1 MVRSRAPAKEDA
13 MAYDLVI
20 KNGML
25 VDGTGAPARRADVAV
40 TNGKIAEIGRVT
52 EGAATVI
59 DASDLV
65 VAPGFI
71 DPHTHYDAQICWDG
85 AVTPSSWHGVT
96 SVIMGNCGVGIAPCK
111 PKAREVA
118 MRDLVNVEAIP
129 FDVLNMGIT
138 WDWETFPEFLE
149 AAARRKPSLNL
160 GFLAPLTPFRHYVM
174 GEASIER
181 AATPDETAQIKAL
194 LGEAIDAGAFGFS
207 TTILNQ
213 HVGFQG
219 RPLACRNA
227 SRDELKAYAN
237 ALKERGKGAIEIALT
252 RKIAVMDDEE
262 YELLDFLLRESGQ
275 HVTFL
280 ALFDRDD
287 IPEAVRETLRKAAPL
302 IARGARPQTSPLPL
316 TRDINM
322 RNPFSF
328 AAFPSWNRVFVD
340 KSKPAQA
347 AVYADVAFRNQ
358 FREELKQPMAFGN
371 WARINVHEVRSPALK
386 ALEGRSIA
394 DLAREQGKDGVDTFL
409 DLTLQ
414 DDLEVEF
421 TMASFNTRVDRM
433 TEILNDKS
441 VLVALGDG
449 GAHVDMLCDAGYPTY
464 LLGTWV
470 RERQALTLEEG
481 VRRLTSD
488 PAEVFGVRDRGRLA
502 PGLAADL
509 AIFDAARVGS
519 TNRGERRFDLPGG
532 AKRMVMPSRGVEYT
546 VVNGAVTWA
555 DGKLTGA
562 AAGQVLRS

>member
-1 MVRSRAPAKEDA
+1 

-25 VDGTGAPARRADVAV
+25 VDGTGAPARRADVAI

-52 EGAATVI
+52 DGAAAVI
-59 DASDLV
+59 DAADLV

-138 WDWETFPEFLE
+138 WDWETFPEFIE
-149 AAARRKPSLNL
+149 AAARRNPSLNL

-213 HVGFQG
+213 HLGYQG

-227 SRDELKAYAN
+227 SRDEYKAYAN

-287 IPEAVRETLRKAAPL
+287 IPEAVRDTLRKAAPL

-347 AVYADVAFRNQ
+347 AVYADPAFRNQ

-371 WARINVHEVRSPALK
+371 WERINVHEVASPALK
-386 ALEGRSIA
+386 ALEGRSVA
-394 DLAREQGKDGVDTFL
+394 DLAREQGKDGVDAFL

-414 DDLEVEF
+414 ADLDIEF

-433 TEILNDKS
+433 TEILNDRS

-488 PAEVFGVRDRGRLA
+488 PAEVFGVRNRGRLA
-502 PGLAADL
+502 PGLAADV
-509 AIFDAARVGS
+509 AIFDAARIGS

-546 VVNGAVTWA
+546 VVNGVITWA
-555 DGKLTGA
+555 NGKLTGA

>member
-1 MVRSRAPAKEDA
+1 MPLEEDS
-13 MAYDLVI
+13 MAHDLVI

-25 VDGTGAPARRADVAV
+25 VDGTGAPARRADVAI
-40 TNGKIAEIGRVT
+40 TGGKIAEIGRVT

-59 DASDLV
+59 DAADLV

-96 SVIMGNCGVGIAPCK
+96 SVIMGNCGVGIAPCR

-138 WDWETFPEFLE
+138 WDWETFPDFLE
-149 AAARRKPSLNL
+149 AAARRGPSLNL

-174 GEASIER
+174 GEASMER
-181 AATPDETAQIKAL
+181 AATPDEAAQIKAL

-213 HVGFQG
+213 HMGFQG

-262 YELLDFLLRESGQ
+262 YDLLDFLLRESGQ

-287 IPEAVRETLRKAAPL
+287 IPEAVRDTLRKAAPL

-347 AVYADVAFRNQ
+347 AVYADPAFRNQ
-358 FREELKQPMAFGN
+358 FREELKRPMAFGN
-371 WARINVHEVRSPALK
+371 WERINVHEVQSPALK

-394 DLAREQGKDGVDTFL
+394 DIAREQGKDGVDAFL

-414 DDLEVEF
+414 DDLDVEF

-488 PAEVFGVRDRGRLA
+488 PAEVFGIRDRGRLA
-502 PGLAADL
+502 PGLAADV
-509 AIFDAARVGS
+509 AIFDAARIGS

-555 DGKLTGA
+555 NGKLTGA

>member
-1 MVRSRAPAKEDA
+1 
-13 MAYDLVI
+13 MAYDLLI
-20 KNGML
+20 KNGMV

-40 TNGKIAEIGRVT
+40 TSGKIAEIGRVT
-52 EGAATVI
+52 DGAAAVI
-59 DASDLV
+59 DATDLV

-138 WDWETFPEFLE
+138 WDWETFPDFME
-149 AAARRKPSLNL
+149 AAARRRPSLNL

-174 GEASIER
+174 GEASLER

-227 SRDELKAYAN
+227 SRDELKSYAN

-252 RKIAVMDDEE
+252 RKIAVLDDEE
-262 YELLDFLLRESGQ
+262 YELLDFLLRESGR

-358 FREELKQPMAFGN
+358 FREELKEPMAFGN
-371 WARINVHEVRSPALK
+371 WARINVHEVKSPALK

-394 DLAREQGKDGVDTFL
+394 DIAREQGKDGVDAFL

-414 DDLEVEF
+414 DDLDIEF

-488 PAEVFGVRDRGRLA
+488 PADVFGIRDRGRLA

-509 AIFDAARVGS
+509 VIFDAARVGS

-532 AKRMVMPSRGVEYT
+532 AKRMVMPSRGVEHT
-546 VVNGAVTWA
+546 VVNGVVTWA